1 MKKVLRNSSGRVGLR
16 RQPTPT
22 MKTGPQTATYLQR
35 VNRYYNKQA
44 KGERTSSPSSS
55 QCQDELAKLNPLM
68 SAADRLAKLQEFR
81 HQLFVNH
88 FGQPA

>member
-1 MKKVLRNSSGRVGLR
+1 
-16 RQPTPT
+16 

-44 KGERTSSPSSS
+44 KGERTSNPSSS

-81 HQLFVNH
+81 HQLFANH
-88 FGQPA
+88 FGQSA